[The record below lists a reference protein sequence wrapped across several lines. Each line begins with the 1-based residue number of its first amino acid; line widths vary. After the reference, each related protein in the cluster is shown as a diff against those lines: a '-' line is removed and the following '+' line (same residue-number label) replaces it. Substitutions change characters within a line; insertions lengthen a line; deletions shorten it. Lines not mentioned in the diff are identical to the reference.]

1 MEETFDLSKGI
12 VGLVR
17 IGINER
23 MMMGQGKI
31 KGDKSSALV
40 IGAGIAGMQ
49 SALLLAEMGTKVFLL
64 EQGPAI
70 GGYFPLLDKTF
81 PTNSCGVCFMS
92 PTPPAFC
99 PIYECHLHDNIE
111 LLPYSEVVKVEGK
124 GGDFNVSV
132 VRKPRFVDPKR
143 CTLCEACI
151 RVCPV
156 EVEREFGG
164 GLEKRKAIYLPY
176 PQAIPHSLVIDP
188 KTCTRCG
195 ECVKVCSPG
204 AIDLNMKE
212 EEEEIEVGA
221 ILLGFGFEPF
231 IAQRKGEYGFGR
243 YENVLTSIQFERLL
257 STSSPTQGLPIR
269 ISDGKKMEKIAFIQ
283 CVGSRDPSC
292 GQDHCSTICCM
303 YATKQA
309 MIAKDRSS
317 GLGVTFF
324 YMDIRPMGKDYE
336 RYYERAKTEYG
347 IEYIRSAISSIKE
360 IQQTKN
366 LLITYVKE
374 DGTFEEREFDAVIL
388 SVGFTPP
395 QTIKDLAQRM
405 GLQLNQQG
413 FCQTDEFHPAQTSVN
428 GIFVGGAFRGPR
440 DIPETVVEGSSAAA
454 SAASFLIPNH
464 LPQPPKEYPMEGALG
479 DEIPKIG
486 VFLCHCGEELKK
498 SLSIPNLIHGTRQLK
513 EIVHVEEVGLACL
526 PEDLDL
532 IKKRIGEQG
541 LNRIV
546 IAGCSHREIRG
557 AMEEMAKGM
566 GFNPYLIEYA
576 NIREQCAFVHLD
588 YPRLATEKAMAL
600 IRMAVERAKRSQP
613 IRKGKQK
620 IDKKG
625 LVVGG
630 GLAGI
635 TASLQLA
642 QQGYEVYLIE
652 KEKELGGNLRESFY
666 TLKGSNPQN
675 LLDKLIKQVESNES
689 IHLYSEVEV
698 LGFEKKNGH
707 YRTKIRHQNEEKIL
721 DHGALILATGGK
733 EVTPKG
739 YLYGEDSRVMTQRQ
753 LEKRIHLNDKGLKDV
768 HSVVMIQCVGSR
780 DEEHPYC
787 SRICCGHAVKNALK
801 LKEINPLVNVYVLYR
816 DVRTYGF
823 YETYYHEARGKGVIF
838 VRYDLENKP
847 EVALRNGRLQVS
859 LFDPAMGSPMT
870 LPADHVVLS
879 TGIEP
884 HDHRALA
891 KIFDVDLNPD
901 GFFMEANPKSAPL
914 DSVDRGKFFC
924 GLCHSPNFIEDAISQ
939 GSAAAAR
946 AGALLSKE
954 AVEEKAYLAYV
965 IKRLCCGCGLC
976 VTVCPYGA
984 RVLNEEEGKAEVIG
998 TLCQGCGSCVI
1009 ACRNAASQQRNFE
1022 KDLNLAALDA
1032 VID

>member
-1 MEETFDLSKGI
+1 MEQKKM
-12 VGLVR
+12 R
-17 IGINER
+17 
-23 MMMGQGKI
+23 
-31 KGDKSSALV
+31 GDKSSALV

-49 SALLLAEMGTKVFLL
+49 SALLLAEMGRKVFLL

-111 LLPYSEVVKVEGK
+111 LLPYSEVLKVEGD
-124 GGDFNVSV
+124 GGDFKVSII
-132 VRKPRFVDPKR
+132 RKPRFVDSKR
-143 CTLCEACI
+143 CTFCEACI
-151 RVCPV
+151 KVCPV

-164 GLEKRKAIYLPY
+164 GLEKRKAIYIPF

-188 KTCTRCG
+188 KTCIQCG
-195 ECVKVCSPG
+195 ECVEACSPG
-204 AIDLNMKE
+204 AIDLDMRE
-212 EEEEIEVGA
+212 EQETIQVGA

-231 IAQRKGEYGFGR
+231 WAQRKGEYGFGR
-243 YENVLTSIQFERLL
+243 YENVLTSIQFERML
-257 STSSPTQGLPIR
+257 STSSPTQGFPVR
-269 ISDGKKMEKIAFIQ
+269 ISDKKGMKNIAFIQ

-292 GQDHCSTICCM
+292 GQDYCSTICCM

-309 MIAKDRSS
+309 MIAKDRSPD
-317 GLGVTFF
+317 LGITIF

-336 RYYERAKTEYG
+336 RYYEKARSEYG
-347 IEYIRSAISSIKE
+347 IEYKRCAISAVKE
-360 IQQTKN
+360 IQRTKD
-366 LLITYVKE
+366 LRITYVKE
-374 DGTFEEREFDAVIL
+374 DGTFEEKDFDSVIL

-395 QTIKDLAQRM
+395 QTIKDLAERM
-405 GLQLNQQG
+405 GLQLNRQG
-413 FCQTDEFHPAQTSVN
+413 FCQTDEFNPSQTSVK

-440 DIPETVVEGSSAAA
+440 DIPEAVVEGSSAAA
-454 SAASFLIPNH
+454 AAASFLSSYRPP
-464 LPQPPKEYPMEGALG
+464 LPGKEYPAEGVFSG
-479 DEIPKIG
+479 EIPKVG

-498 SLSIPNLIHGTRQLK
+498 GLSISELVDETRK
-513 EIVHVEEVGLACL
+513 MEEVVHVEEVGLACL

-532 IKKRIGEQG
+532 IKRRIGEHG

-546 IAGCSHREIRG
+546 LAGCSQREIRTQ
-557 AMEEMAKGM
+557 MEEMAKGM

-576 NIREQCAFVHLD
+576 NIREQCTFVHQD
-588 YPRLATEKAMAL
+588 YPKEATEKAAAL
-600 IRMAVERAKRSQP
+600 IRMAVERARRIQA

-620 IDKKG
+620 IDKRG

-630 GLAGI
+630 GLSGI
-635 TASLQLA
+635 TASLRLA
-642 QQGYEVYLIE
+642 EQGYEVYLIE
-652 KEKELGGNLRESFY
+652 KEKDLGGNLRESFY
-666 TLKGSNPQN
+666 TLKGSDPQN
-675 LLDKLIKQVESNES
+675 LLQNLIKKVESSGSIRLHCES
-689 IHLYSEVEV
+689 EV
-698 LGFEKKNGH
+698 LGFEKKDGH
-707 YRTKIRHQNEEKIL
+707 YRTTIRYQNVGDSTLREEKTI

-739 YLYGEDSRVMTQRQ
+739 YLYGEDSRVITQRQ
-753 LEKRIHLNDKGLKDV
+753 LEKMIHLKDESLKDV

-780 DEEHPYC
+780 DEDHPYC
-787 SRICCGHAVKNALK
+787 SRICCTHAIKNALQ
-801 LKEINPLVNVYVLYR
+801 LKEQNPDVKVYVLYR

-823 YETYYHEARGKGVIF
+823 YEAYYHEARGKGVVFI
-838 VRYDLENKP
+838 RYDLENKP
-847 EVALRNGRLQVS
+847 EIMLREGRLQVS
-859 LFDPAMGSPMT
+859 LVDPAIGLRVA
-870 LPADHVVLS
+870 LPADRVVLS

-884 HDHRALA
+884 NNNRELA
-891 KIFDVDLNPD
+891 KIFDVDLSPD

-924 GLCHSPNFIEDAISQ
+924 GLGHSPNFIEDSISQ
-939 GSAAAAR
+939 GNAAAAR
-946 AGALLSKE
+946 AATILSKE

-984 RVLNEEEGKAEVIG
+984 RVLNEEEGKAEVVG
-998 TLCQGCGSCVI
+998 GLCQGCGSCVV

-1022 KDLNLAALDA
+1022 KELNMAVLDA
-1032 VID
+1032 AID

>member
-1 MEETFDLSKGI
+1 
-12 VGLVR
+12 
-17 IGINER
+17 
-23 MMMGQGKI
+23 
-31 KGDKSSALV
+31 
-40 IGAGIAGMQ
+40 
-49 SALLLAEMGTKVFLL
+49 
-64 EQGPAI
+64 
-70 GGYFPLLDKTF
+70 
-81 PTNSCGVCFMS
+81 
-92 PTPPAFC
+92 
-99 PIYECHLHDNIE
+99 
-111 LLPYSEVVKVEGK
+111 
-124 GGDFNVSV
+124 
-132 VRKPRFVDPKR
+132 
-143 CTLCEACI
+143 
-151 RVCPV
+151 V

-176 PQAIPHSLVIDP
+176 PQAIPHSFVIDP

-212 EEEEIEVGA
+212 EQETIKVGA
-221 ILLGFGFEPF
+221 IVLGFGFEPF
-231 IAQRKGEYGFGR
+231 IAQKKGEYGFGR
-243 YENVLTSIQFERLL
+243 YENVMTSIQFERLL
-257 STSSPTQGLPIR
+257 STSSPTQGLPTR
-269 ISDGKKMEKIAFIQ
+269 VSDGEKMEKIAFIQ

-309 MIAKDRSS
+309 MIAKDRSP
-317 GLGVTFF
+317 GLGVTFY

-336 RYYERAKTEYG
+336 RYYEKAKNDYG

-360 IQQTKN
+360 LQQSKN

-395 QTIKDLAQRM
+395 PMIKDLAGKM

-413 FCQTDEFHPAQTSVN
+413 FCQTDEFSPTQTSVN
-428 GIFVGGAFRGPR
+428 GVFVGGAFRGPK

-454 SAASFLIPNH
+454 SAASFLIPNR
-464 LPQPPKEYPMEGALG
+464 LPQPPKEYPTEGAMG
-479 DEIPKIG
+479 EEIPKIG

-498 SLSIPNLIHGTRQLK
+498 NLSLFDLILGTKLLR
-513 EIVHVEEVGLACL
+513 EVVHVEEVSLACL
-526 PEDLDL
+526 PEDLNL
-532 IKKRIGEQG
+532 IKKRIGEHG

-576 NIREQCAFVHLD
+576 NIREQCAFVHEN
-588 YPRLATEKAMAL
+588 YPKLATEKAMAL
-600 IRMAVERAKRSQP
+600 IKMAVEKAKRFQP
-613 IRKGKQK
+613 IRRGKQK

-630 GLAGI
+630 GLTGMI
-635 TASLQLA
+635 TSLHLA
-642 QQGYEVYLIE
+642 EQGYEVYLVE
-652 KEKELGGNLRESFY
+652 KGKELGGNLRESFY
-666 TLKGSNPQN
+666 TLKGSNPQD
-675 LLDKLIKQVESNES
+675 LLSKLIKQVESNGS
-689 IHLYSEVEV
+689 IHLYSEAEI
-698 LGFEKKNGH
+698 LGFEKQNGH
-707 YRTKIRHQNEEKIL
+707 YQTKIRHQNVGDSTLREEKIL

-733 EVTPKG
+733 EIIPKE
-739 YLYGEDSRVMTQRQ
+739 YLYGEDSRVITQRQ
-753 LEKRIHLNDKGLKDV
+753 LEKMIHLDDKGLKDL

-801 LKEINPLVNVYVLYR
+801 LKEKDPSMNIYVLYR

-838 VRYDLENKP
+838 VRYDMENKP
-847 EVALRNGRLQVS
+847 KVSLQDGNLQVS
-859 LFDPAMGSPMT
+859 LYDPAMNSPIT
-870 LPADHVVLS
+870 LSANHVVLS
-879 TGIEP
+879 AGIEP
-884 HDHRALA
+884 NDHHELA
-891 KIFDVDLNPD
+891 RIFDVDLNPD

-924 GLCHSPNFIEDAISQ
+924 GLCHSPNYIEDAISQ
-939 GSAAAAR
+939 GSAVAAR

-954 AVEEKAYLAYV
+954 AVEEKTYLAYV

-998 TLCQGCGSCVI
+998 ALCQGCGSCVI

-1022 KDLNLAALDA
+1022 KELNLAAMDA

>member
-1 MEETFDLSKGI
+1 MNMAEEKM
-12 VGLVR
+12 R
-17 IGINER
+17 
-23 MMMGQGKI
+23 
-31 KGDKSSALV
+31 GDKSAALV
-40 IGAGIAGMQ
+40 VGAGIAGMQ

-70 GGYFPLLDKTF
+70 GGYFPLLDRTF

-111 LLPYSEVVKVEGK
+111 LLPYSEVVNVEGK
-124 GGDFNVSV
+124 GGDFNVAV
-132 VRKPRFVDPKR
+132 LRKPRCVDPKR

-151 RVCPV
+151 EVCPV

-176 PQAIPHSLVIDP
+176 PQAIPHSLVIDL

-195 ECVKVCSPG
+195 ECVKVCGPG

-212 EEEEIEVGA
+212 EEEEIQVGA

-231 IAQRKGEYGFGR
+231 VAQRKGEYGFGR
-243 YENVLTSIQFERLL
+243 YENVMTSIQFERLL

-269 ISDGKKMEKIAFIQ
+269 ASDGKRMEKIAWIQ

-309 MIAKDRSS
+309 MIAKERSPES
-317 GLGVTFF
+317 EVTLF

-336 RYYERAKTEYG
+336 RYYERAKSEYG

-360 IQQTKN
+360 LQQTKN
-366 LLITYVKE
+366 LLLTYVKE
-374 DGTFEEREFDAVIL
+374 DGAFEEREFDAVIL

-395 QTIKDLAQRM
+395 QAIKELAQRM

-413 FCQTDEFHPAQTSVN
+413 FCQTEEFHPAQTSVE

-454 SAASFLIPNH
+454 SAASFLIPH
-464 LPQPPKEYPMEGALG
+464 RLPHPPKEYPLEGALS

-486 VFLCHCGEELKK
+486 IFFCHCGEELKK
-498 SLSIPNLIHGTRQLK
+498 SLSISDLISGARRLK
-513 EIVHVEEVGLACL
+513 EVVHVEEVGLACL
-526 PEDLDL
+526 PEDLDV

-557 AMEEMAKGM
+557 AMEEMAKGI

-588 YPRLATEKAMAL
+588 HPRLATEKAMAL

-620 IDKKG
+620 TDKKG

-642 QQGYEVYLIE
+642 QQGVEVYLIE
-652 KEKELGGNLRESFY
+652 KEKELGGNLRSSFY
-666 TLKGSNPQN
+666 TLRGSNPQD
-675 LLDKLIKQVESNES
+675 LLNKLIHQVGTHHA
-689 IHLYSEVEV
+689 IHLYVEAEV

-733 EVTPKG
+733 EVAPKG

-753 LEKRIHLNDKGLKDV
+753 LEKMIHSDDPVLKRV

-787 SRICCGHAVKNALK
+787 SRICCGHAVKNTLK
-801 LKEINPLVNVYVLYR
+801 LKEKDPDAKIYVLYR
-816 DVRTYGF
+816 NVRTYGF
-823 YETYYHEARGKGVIF
+823 YETYYHEARKMGVIF
-838 VRYDLENKP
+838 IRYDLDHKP
-847 EVALRNGRLQVS
+847 KVTLQNGNLQVS
-859 LFDPAMGSPMT
+859 LFDPAMNGPVT
-870 LPADHVVLS
+870 LPADCLVLS

-884 HDHRALA
+884 NDHQELA
-891 KIFDVDLNPD
+891 MVFDVDLNPD
-901 GFFMEANPKSAPL
+901 GFFLEANPKSAPL
-914 DSVDRGKFFC
+914 DSVDRGKFLC

-939 GSAAAAR
+939 GNAAAAR
-946 AGALLSKE
+946 AGALLAKG

-976 VTVCPYGA
+976 VSVCPYGA
-984 RVLNEEEGKAEVIG
+984 RTLDEEEGKAEVTG
-998 TLCQGCGSCVI
+998 WLCQGCGSCVI

>member
-1 MEETFDLSKGI
+1 M
-12 VGLVR
+12 R
-17 IGINER
+17 
-23 MMMGQGKI
+23 
-31 KGDKSSALV
+31 GDKSSALV

-111 LLPYSEVVKVEGK
+111 LLPYSEVEKVEGTA
-124 GGDFNVSV
+124 GDFHVDV
-132 VRKPRFVDPKR
+132 VRKPRFVDAKR
-143 CTLCEACI
+143 CTLCEACA

-176 PQAIPHSLVIDP
+176 PQAIPNSFVIDP

-212 EEEEIEVGA
+212 EHETIEAGA
-221 ILLGFGFEPF
+221 ILLGYGFEPF
-231 IAQRKGEYGFGR
+231 LAQKKGEYGFGR
-243 YENVLTSIQFERLL
+243 YENVMTSIQFERLL

-269 ISDGKKMEKIAFIQ
+269 VSDGKKMEKIAFIQ

-292 GQDHCSTICCM
+292 GQGHCSTICCM

-309 MIAKDRSS
+309 MIAKDRSP
-317 GLGVTFF
+317 GLGVAFF

-360 IQQTKN
+360 LQQTKN
-366 LLITYVKE
+366 LLITHVKE
-374 DGTFEEREFDAVIL
+374 DGTFEEREFDAVVL

-395 QTIKDLAQRM
+395 QTLKDSAQRM
-405 GLQLNQQG
+405 GLRLNRQG
-413 FCQTDEFHPAQTSVN
+413 FCQTDEFNPAQTSVS

-454 SAASFLIPNH
+454 SAASFLFPNR
-464 LPQPPKEYPMEGALG
+464 LPQPLKEYPLEGALG

-498 SLSIPNLIHGTRQLK
+498 SLSISDLVTGAKQLR
-513 EIVHVEEVGLACL
+513 EVVHVEEVGLACL

-546 IAGCSHREIRG
+546 VAGCSHREIRG

-576 NIREQCAFVHLD
+576 NIREQCAFVHLNH
-588 YPRLATEKAMAL
+588 PRLATEKAMAL
-600 IRMAVERAKRSQP
+600 IRMAVERAKRAQP

-630 GLAGI
+630 GLAGM

-642 QQGYEVYLIE
+642 QQGYEVYLVE
-652 KEKELGGNLRESFY
+652 KAKELGGNLRESFY
-666 TLKGSNPQN
+666 TLKGSNPQD
-675 LLDKLIKQVESNES
+675 LLDRLIKQVDSMKS
-689 IHLYSEVEV
+689 IHLYSEAEV

-707 YRTKIRHQNEEKIL
+707 YQTKIRHHDGEKIL

-733 EVTPKG
+733 EVSPKG

-753 LEKRIHLNDKGLKDV
+753 LEKVIHSNGQALKAV

-801 LKEINPLVNVYVLYR
+801 LKEKDPGMAIYVLYR

-823 YETYYHEARGKGVIF
+823 YETYYQEAREKGVVFI
-838 VRYDLENKP
+838 RYDLENKP
-847 EVALRNGRLQVS
+847 KVALQGGSLQVS
-859 LFDPAMGSPMT
+859 LFDPAMNRPIV
-870 LPADHVVLS
+870 LPADHVILS

-884 HDHRALA
+884 NDHRALS

-924 GLCHSPNFIEDAISQ
+924 GLCHSPNMIEDAISQ

-954 AVEEKAYLAYV
+954 SVEEKAYLAYV

-976 VTVCPYGA
+976 VSVCPYDA

-998 TLCQGCGSCVI
+998 SLCQGCGSCVI
-1009 ACRNAASQQRNFE
+1009 ACRNGASQQRNFE